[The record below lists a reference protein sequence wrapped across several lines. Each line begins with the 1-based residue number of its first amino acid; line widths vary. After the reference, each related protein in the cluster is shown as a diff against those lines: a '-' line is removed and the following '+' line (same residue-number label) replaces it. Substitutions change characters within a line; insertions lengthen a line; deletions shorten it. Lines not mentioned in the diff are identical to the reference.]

1 MTTAGGKGGDE
12 TWGDLLAAA
21 QLGNGCAYRHFL
33 IAVTPFVR
41 ALARRR
47 IHGDDAIEDVVQ
59 ETLLTIH
66 RIRHTYD
73 SGRPVEPWLAAI
85 VGRRSIDVLRKSTR
99 TRAREVH
106 NPMAYETFA
115 DPAANMVEASESART
130 LARLMGG
137 LPPRQKE
144 ALELTKL
151 KELSLDEASAV
162 SGQSVASLKVNVHRA
177 IKRLRLETG
186 KNLFE

>member
-1 MTTAGGKGGDE
+1 MTAARGNGE
-12 TWGDLLAAA
+12 TWGELLSAA
-21 QLGNGCAYRHFL
+21 QCGDGRAYRRFL

-47 IHGDDAIEDVVQ
+47 IHGDDAVEDVVQ
-59 ETLLTIH
+59 ETLLTVH
-66 RIRHTYD
+66 RVRHTFETV
-73 SGRPVEPWLAAI
+73 RPVEPWLAAI
-85 VGRRSIDVLRKSTR
+85 VSRRSIDALRKSSR

-115 DPAANMVEASESART
+115 DSAANRIDAGESARA

-151 KELSLDEASAV
+151 KELSLEEASAV